1 MDKSKQV
8 FMRNSL
14 DFRFVTQVPSEL
26 NSHSFY
32 SNTFHSHHCFHAL
45 TPIVKKT
52 PYVFE
57 GYMET
62 KVSVT
67 EYFSIKESRDEDM
80 RWAWDKLV

>member
-1 MDKSKQV
+1 
-8 FMRNSL
+8 
-14 DFRFVTQVPSEL
+14 
-26 NSHSFY
+26 
-32 SNTFHSHHCFHAL
+32 
-45 TPIVKKT
+45 VKKT